1 MAERRAELIYEWIE
15 LHPEV
20 VDKVKGKLKSLA
32 KEGGAAGASI
42 VEMARSD
49 KEAISGIATLGTVI
63 ADRAIKPLS
72 KADKSLALFMET
84 QKRLVAVQR
93 EQSKRIDHFGR
104 SFMRAGWRIG
114 FFGWIIQNTV
124 KTMLRTFTEMFNAMK
139 SIIKISADWPTSLG
153 KVALAM
159 GLLQSQ
165 GLLTADTQTLLQD
178 TMTRLITLGPKFQA
192 LWAGFEAI
200 WIAIATILTE
210 KVLPAMISGLN
221 SLVKWILV
229 NEDRLANLAETFFSQ
244 VIPALIDAIPAV
256 VSFAEALIPLLPTI
270 IAIIKAIGPWAPAI
284 MLIGMALSPIGP
296 LLTIIGGLITGLS
309 YLFTTFAG
317 QSIGAAIASDTFWQ
331 SLAAVLFNLGIFVGQ
346 IAPILPMIAQII
358 LLIVNWSDVAAGT
371 LSPSIKGL
379 IDALGGLAAAL
390 TVLAVALKL
399 ISGPVGWILLAIEGI
414 ILLITHWTEVLAIL
428 GDAWERF
435 WKRLTDPMGAFRD
448 DILGV
453 TSSTSKFNET
463 LGDMYD
469 TVTGGKTQLDDLRD
483 SLKTMCFSHANPQ
496 AELFTENLKAAIT
509 QTDQMES
516 SVRGLSGSLKHSSGR
531 FGVSAGSALGGN
543 GGSTTIT
550 ISAPITFSGPISKD
564 TDPQEFADAI
574 LKRLAIEILARR

>member
-1 MAERRAELIYEWIE
+1 
-15 LHPEV
+15 
-20 VDKVKGKLKSLA
+20 
-32 KEGGAAGASI
+32 
-42 VEMARSD
+42 
-49 KEAISGIATLGTVI
+49 
-63 ADRAIKPLS
+63 
-72 KADKSLALFMET
+72 
-84 QKRLVAVQR
+84 
-93 EQSKRIDHFGR
+93 
-104 SFMRAGWRIG
+104 
-114 FFGWIIQNTV
+114 
-124 KTMLRTFTEMFNAMK
+124 MFNAMK

-178 TMTRLITLGPKFQA
+178 TMQRLITLGPKFQA

-221 SLVKWILV
+221 SLVKWILA

-270 IAIIKAIGPWAPAI
+270 IAIIKAIGPWAPAL
-284 MLIGMALSPIGP
+284 LILGMALSAAGP

-317 QSIGAAIASDTFWQ
+317 QSIGAAIATDTFWL
-331 SLAAVLFNLGIFVGQ
+331 SLAKVLSGLGIFVGQ

-428 GDAWERF
+428 QDAWARF
-435 WKRLTDPMGAFRD
+435 WKSLTDPFGAFRD
-448 DILGV
+448 NILGV